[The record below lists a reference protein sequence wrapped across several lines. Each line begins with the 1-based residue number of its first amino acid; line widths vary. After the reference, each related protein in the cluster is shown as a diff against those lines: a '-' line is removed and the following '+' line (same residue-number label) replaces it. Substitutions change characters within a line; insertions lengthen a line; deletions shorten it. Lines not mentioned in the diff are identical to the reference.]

1 MRCVD
6 ALGIWHA
13 HRRRVHWLAQCGGV
27 NRMIFVPPVAWVVE
41 LNLGE
46 FACGILWYLPSA
58 SGDSVR
64 TDEHEGRGSRDQW

>member
-27 NRMIFVPPVAWVVE
+27 NCMIFVPPVAWVSDMRVHSDAHHACS
-41 LNLGE
+41 
-46 FACGILWYLPSA
+46 FAWRLCDTAIWKAIPENYA
-58 SGDSVR
+58 
-64 TDEHEGRGSRDQW
+64 